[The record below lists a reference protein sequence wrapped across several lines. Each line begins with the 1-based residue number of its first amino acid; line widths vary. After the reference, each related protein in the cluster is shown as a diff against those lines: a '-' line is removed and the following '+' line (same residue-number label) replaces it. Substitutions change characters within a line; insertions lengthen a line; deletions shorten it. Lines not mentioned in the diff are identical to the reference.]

1 MKKSVLPILMV
12 CSLALTSVAMPLGA
26 AADEVD
32 SKIQQKDQAITGLKA
47 QEADVQSQVAAVQEQ
62 VASIN
67 EKAQTLLAE
76 QGKLRD
82 TTKNLEKEI
91 TQLNNR
97 IKKREVAIKNQ
108 ARDVQVNGNSA
119 SYMDAVLNAKSFSDA
134 ITRVTA
140 MTTIVNA
147 NNDLVKQQQE
157 DKKAVETKKA
167 ENESKLKELEENQ
180 VELEAQKGDLVKAE
194 ADLNVLQT
202 TLAAERAT
210 AEDQKAGLVK
220 EKEAAVAERARI
232 AEQEKLVAENAKKE
246 KAAAAA
252 AKETASSST
261 AASSSASEEP
271 ATSSS
276 TETPANTGTTNT
288 GGNEAPTN
296 NNDGGSQNVVPTP
309 TPIPDPIP
317 VPAPT
322 GGSAVSVAAA
332 QVGKPYVWG
341 AKGPNSFDCSGLVY
355 YAYMQATGR
364 NVGGYTVAQ
373 ESAGTR
379 ISVGEAQA
387 GDLYFWGSPG
397 ASYHVAI
404 ATGGGGYIHAGNES
418 TGVEYSNVGS
428 FTPSFAVRM

>member
-1 MKKSVLPILMV
+1 MI
-12 CSLALTSVAMPLGA
+12 SL
-26 AADEVD
+26 ADEVD
-32 SKIQQKDQAITGLKA
+32 SKIQQKDQAISGLKS
-47 QEADVQSQVAAVQEQ
+47 QEADAQSQVAAVQSQ

-67 EKAQTLLAE
+67 EKAEILLAE
-76 QGKLRD
+76 QGKLRK
-82 TTKNLEKEI
+82 TSTNLANEIKQLTK
-91 TQLNNR
+91 R
-97 IKKREVAIKNQ
+97 IEKREVAIQNQ
-108 ARDVQVNGNSA
+108 ARDVQVNGNST
-119 SYMDAVLNAKSFSDA
+119 SYMDALLNAKSVSDA

-140 MTTIVNA
+140 MSTIVNA

-157 DKKAVETKKA
+157 DKKAVETKKT
-167 ENESKLKELEENQ
+167 ENEEKLQELQDNQ

-220 EKEAAVAERARI
+220 EKEAALAEQARI
-232 AEQEKLVAENAKKE
+232 AEQEKVVAANAKK
-246 KAAAAA
+246 A
-252 AKETASSST
+252 AKE
-261 AASSSASEEP
+261 AAAVKETKP
-271 ATSSS
+271 ATTNSS
-276 TETPANTGTTNT
+276 TEESTTGSSTENNNSGVVTP
-288 GGNEAPTN
+288 PTN
-296 NNDGGSQNVVPTP
+296 NGGGSGSVTP
-309 TPIPDPIP
+309 TPQPEPVVPDPEP
-317 VPAPT
+317 EKPDLQPST
-322 GGSAVSVAAA
+322 GGSAISVAAA

-341 AKGPNSFDCSGLVY
+341 AKGPGSFDCSGLVY
-355 YAYMQATGR
+355 YAFMNSTGR

>member
-1 MKKSVLPILMV
+1 MKKSLLPLLMI
-12 CSLALTSVAMPLGA
+12 CSLTLSAVALPAISN
-26 AADEVD
+26 ADEVD
-32 SKIQQKDQAITGLKA
+32 SKIQQKDQTISGLKS
-47 QEADVQSQVAAVQEQ
+47 QEADAQNQLASVQNE

-67 EKAQTLLAE
+67 EKAQTLIAE
-76 QGKLRD
+76 QGKLRS
-82 TTKNLEKEI
+82 TSTKLEKEI
-91 TQLNNR
+91 TQLTKR
-97 IKKREVAIKNQ
+97 IDKREKAIQNQ
-108 ARDVQVNGNSA
+108 ARDVQVNGNST
-119 SYMDAVLNAKSFSDA
+119 SYMDAILNAKSVSDA

-140 MTTIVNA
+140 MSTIVNA

-157 DKKAVETKKA
+157 DKKAVETKKT
-167 ENESKLKELEENQ
+167 ENEQKLQDLQDNQ
-180 VELEAQKGDLVKAE
+180 VALEAQKGDLVKAE
-194 ADLNVLQT
+194 AELNVLQT

-210 AEDQKAGLVK
+210 AEDQKAGLEK
-220 EKEAAVAERARI
+220 EKADAIAERARI
-232 AEQEKLVAENAKKE
+232 AEQEKVVAANAKK
-246 KAAAAA
+246 AAEEAAA
-252 AKETASSST
+252 AKETAPSNTT
-261 AASSSASEEP
+261 A
-271 ATSSS
+271 SS
-276 TETPANTGTTNT
+276 TEQSTTGSTENQTTPSTDNGNSNGN
-288 GGNEAPTN
+288 GG
-296 NNDGGSQNVVPTP
+296 GGEVTPPSTPDPVVPVEP
-309 TPIPDPIP
+309 EKPDPVLP
-317 VPAPT
+317 PST
-322 GGSAVSVAAA
+322 GGSAISVAAA

-355 YAYMQATGR
+355 YAFMQSTGR

>member
-1 MKKSVLPILMV
+1 MKKSVLPLLMI
-12 CSLALTSVAMPLGA
+12 CSLALTSVAAPMISL
-26 AADEVD
+26 ADEVD
-32 SKIQQKDQAITGLKA
+32 SKIQQKDQAISGLKS
-47 QEADVQSQVAAVQEQ
+47 QEADAQSQVAAVQSQ

-67 EKAQTLLAE
+67 EKAEILLAE
-76 QGKLRD
+76 QGKLRK
-82 TTKNLEKEI
+82 TSTNLANEIKQLTK
-91 TQLNNR
+91 R
-97 IKKREVAIKNQ
+97 IEKREVAIQNQ
-108 ARDVQVNGNSA
+108 ARDVQVNGNST
-119 SYMDAVLNAKSFSDA
+119 SYMDALLNAKSVSDA

-140 MTTIVNA
+140 MSTIVNA

-157 DKKAVETKKA
+157 DKKAVETKKT
-167 ENESKLKELEENQ
+167 ENEEKLQELQDNQ

-220 EKEAAVAERARI
+220 EKEAALAEQARI
-232 AEQEKLVAENAKKE
+232 AEQEKVVAANAKK
-246 KAAAAA
+246 A
-252 AKETASSST
+252 AKE
-261 AASSSASEEP
+261 AAAVKETKP
-271 ATSSS
+271 ATTNSS
-276 TETPANTGTTNT
+276 TEESTTGSSTENNNSGVVTP
-288 GGNEAPTN
+288 PTN
-296 NNDGGSQNVVPTP
+296 NGGGGGSVTP
-309 TPIPDPIP
+309 TPQPEPVVPDPEP
-317 VPAPT
+317 EKPDLQPST
-322 GGSAVSVAAA
+322 GGSAISVAAA

-341 AKGPNSFDCSGLVY
+341 AKGPGSFDCSGLVY
-355 YAYMQATGR
+355 YAFMNSTGR

>member
-1 MKKSVLPILMV
+1 MKKSVLPLLMI
-12 CSLALTSVAMPLGA
+12 CSLALTSVAAPMISL
-26 AADEVD
+26 ADEVD
-32 SKIQQKDQAITGLKA
+32 SKIQQKDQAISGLKS
-47 QEADVQSQVAAVQEQ
+47 QEADAQSQVAAVQSQ

-67 EKAQTLLAE
+67 EKAEILLAE
-76 QGKLRD
+76 QGKLRK
-82 TTKNLEKEI
+82 TSTNLANEIKQLTK
-91 TQLNNR
+91 R
-97 IKKREVAIKNQ
+97 IEKREVAIQNQ
-108 ARDVQVNGNSA
+108 ARDVQVNGNST
-119 SYMDAVLNAKSFSDA
+119 SYMDALLNAKSVSDA

-140 MTTIVNA
+140 MSTIVNA

-157 DKKAVETKKA
+157 DKKAVETKKT
-167 ENESKLKELEENQ
+167 ENEEKLQELQDNQ

-220 EKEAAVAERARI
+220 EKEAALAEQARI
-232 AEQEKLVAENAKKE
+232 AEQEKVVAANAKK
-246 KAAAAA
+246 A
-252 AKETASSST
+252 AKEAVAVKETK
-261 AASSSASEEP
+261 P
-271 ATSSS
+271 ATTNSS
-276 TETPANTGTTNT
+276 TEESTTGSSTENNNSGVVTP
-288 GGNEAPTN
+288 PTN
-296 NNDGGSQNVVPTP
+296 NGGGSGSVTP
-309 TPIPDPIP
+309 TPQPEPVVPDPEPEKP
-317 VPAPT
+317 VLPPST
-322 GGSAVSVAAA
+322 GGSAISVAAA

-341 AKGPNSFDCSGLVY
+341 AKGPGSFDCSGLVY
-355 YAYMQATGR
+355 YAFMNSTGR

>member
-1 MKKSVLPILMV
+1 MI
-12 CSLALTSVAMPLGA
+12 CSLALTSVAAPMISL
-26 AADEVD
+26 ADEVD
-32 SKIQQKDQAITGLKA
+32 SKIQQKDQAISGLKS
-47 QEADVQSQVAAVQEQ
+47 QEADAQSQVAAVQSQ

-67 EKAQTLLAE
+67 EKAEILLAE
-76 QGKLRD
+76 QGKLRK
-82 TTKNLEKEI
+82 TSTNLANEIKQLTK
-91 TQLNNR
+91 R
-97 IKKREVAIKNQ
+97 IEKREVAIQNQ
-108 ARDVQVNGNSA
+108 ARDVQVNGNST
-119 SYMDAVLNAKSFSDA
+119 SYMDALLNAKSVSDA

-140 MTTIVNA
+140 MSTIVNA

-157 DKKAVETKKA
+157 DKKAVETKKT
-167 ENESKLKELEENQ
+167 ENEEKLQELQDNQ

-220 EKEAAVAERARI
+220 EKEAALAEQARI
-232 AEQEKLVAENAKKE
+232 AEQEKVVAANAKK
-246 KAAAAA
+246 A
-252 AKETASSST
+252 AKE
-261 AASSSASEEP
+261 AAAVKETKP
-271 ATSSS
+271 ATTNSS
-276 TETPANTGTTNT
+276 TEESTTGSSTENNNSGVVTP
-288 GGNEAPTN
+288 PTN
-296 NNDGGSQNVVPTP
+296 NGGGGGSVTP
-309 TPIPDPIP
+309 TPQPEPVVPDPEP
-317 VPAPT
+317 EKPDLQPST
-322 GGSAVSVAAA
+322 GGSAISVAAA

-341 AKGPNSFDCSGLVY
+341 AKGPGSFDCSGLVY
-355 YAYMQATGR
+355 YAFMNSTGR

>member
-1 MKKSVLPILMV
+1 MKKSVLPLLMI
-12 CSLALTSVAMPLGA
+12 CSLALTSVAAPMISL
-26 AADEVD
+26 ADEVD
-32 SKIQQKDQAITGLKA
+32 SKIQQKDQAISGLKS
-47 QEADVQSQVAAVQEQ
+47 QEADAQSQVAAVQSQ

-67 EKAQTLLAE
+67 EKAEILLAE
-76 QGKLRD
+76 QGKLRK
-82 TTKNLEKEI
+82 TSTNLANEIKQLTK
-91 TQLNNR
+91 R
-97 IKKREVAIKNQ
+97 IEKREVAIQNQ
-108 ARDVQVNGNSA
+108 ARDVQVNGNST
-119 SYMDAVLNAKSFSDA
+119 SYMDALLNAKSVSDA

-140 MTTIVNA
+140 MSTIVNA

-157 DKKAVETKKA
+157 DKKAVETKKT
-167 ENESKLKELEENQ
+167 ENEEKLQELQDNQ

-220 EKEAAVAERARI
+220 EKEAALAEQARI
-232 AEQEKLVAENAKKE
+232 AEQEKVVAANAKK
-246 KAAAAA
+246 A
-252 AKETASSST
+252 AKE
-261 AASSSASEEP
+261 AAAVKETKP
-271 ATSSS
+271 ATTNSS
-276 TETPANTGTTNT
+276 TEESTTGSSTENNNSGVVTP
-288 GGNEAPTN
+288 PTN
-296 NNDGGSQNVVPTP
+296 NGGGSGSVTP
-309 TPIPDPIP
+309 TPQPEPVVPDPEPEKP
-317 VPAPT
+317 VLPPST
-322 GGSAVSVAAA
+322 GGSAISVAAA

-341 AKGPNSFDCSGLVY
+341 AKGPGSFDCSGLVY
-355 YAYMQATGR
+355 YAFMNSTGR